1 MCKSGGLGTEQVSP
15 ASASADNIRA
25 SSGSSGSLI
34 DKSNGGS
41 GSSLGSWG
49 LSCKR
54 KALDTTTKIVYGVTI
69 YGVTFKIM
77 TP

>member
-1 MCKSGGLGTEQVSP
+1 MSLV
-15 ASASADNIRA
+15 SASADNIGD

-49 LSCKR
+49 LSCKT
-54 KALDTTTKIVYGVTI
+54 KALEGTS
-69 YGVTFKIM
+69 
-77 TP
+77 